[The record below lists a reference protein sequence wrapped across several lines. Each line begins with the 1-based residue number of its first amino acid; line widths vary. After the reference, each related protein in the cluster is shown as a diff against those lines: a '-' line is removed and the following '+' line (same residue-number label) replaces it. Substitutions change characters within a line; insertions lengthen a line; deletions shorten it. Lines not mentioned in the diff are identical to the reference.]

1 MTTPDSSETTPP
13 PRKSRRG
20 LLVGLVLACLAGGG
34 GFFAVYAGLVLP
46 EQDMDH
52 PDGSA
57 DDAGPGAVEPLP
69 EVAFVPTGAIVVPVG
84 DGATGRFLH
93 FAAAIEV
100 AKEHETDVTHLLPRI
115 TDVLNTYLRAVEA
128 SDLDRKTALV
138 RLRAQ
143 MLRRVQI
150 VLGDGRARDLL
161 ITEFVIN

>member
-1 MTTPDSSETTPP
+1 MSTPDPSETEAP
-13 PRKSRRG
+13 PRKSKRG
-20 LLVGLVLACLAGGG
+20 LLIGLVLACLAGGG
-34 GFFAVYAGLVLP
+34 GFYAVYSGMILP
-46 EQDMDH
+46 AQDQDH
-52 PDGSA
+52 AA
-57 DDAGPGAVEPLP
+57 DQAAAAHDAVEPLP

-93 FAAAIEV
+93 FAGVIEV
-100 AKEHETDVTHLLPRI
+100 AKEHEPDVTHLLPRI